1 MIQSVS
7 ADVHNIRRQLQR
19 RQVPAACT
27 TSCAWLTPLSNCA
40 STDLTCLCGIV
51 NGAGADVQTC
61 ATCLQPTN
69 PDITTDIQ
77 EVAELCPSS
86 GAPPITEPA
95 GTTTAGSVT
104 LAGTA
109 TTTTPSTVTDTDC
122 SSVCDPIVS
131 AEASCTADSCFCPT
145 VVVAGPACSQCL
157 LNSNATVASS
167 IGVAINICNS
177 EFPSTA
183 TTGAGSTGCSSQ
195 CALINQALTA
205 CTDEAC
211 FCTTLIGEGPACSQC
226 YATVNITEA
235 SILSGALVTCQSLL
249 PGVTGIPS
257 GNATTKGPTL
267 TGFPTTQSTAQTIAL
282 TGSTSSSHS
291 AGMSDFDGIFEGSF
305 VGWVTVLAL
314 VGGVFGVFI

>member
-7 ADVHNIRRQLQR
+7 ANVHNIRRHVQR

-27 TSCAWLTPLSNCA
+27 TSCAWLTPLSNCGT
-40 STDLTCLCGIV
+40 TDLNCLCGIV

-61 ATCLQPTN
+61 ATCLEPTN
-69 PDITTDIQ
+69 PDISTDIQ

-86 GAPPITEPA
+86 GAPPITESA
-95 GTTTAGSVT
+95 GTTTESAALG
-104 LAGTA
+104 ATA

-122 SSVCDPIVS
+122 SSLCDPIVS
-131 AEASCTADSCFCPT
+131 AEASCTVDSCFCPT

-157 LNSNATVASS
+157 LNTNATVASS
-167 IGVAINICNS
+167 IGLAINICNS
-177 EFPSTA
+177 EFPA

-205 CTDEAC
+205 CTDESC

-226 YATVNITEA
+226 FATVNITEA
-235 SILSGALVTCQSLL
+235 SILSGAIATCQSLL

-257 GNATTKGPTL
+257 GNGTQTTKGPAL
-267 TGFPTTQSTAQTIAL
+267 TGFPSTQSTVQTVAL

-305 VGWVTVLAL
+305 VRWVTVLAL